1 MVGRHC
7 CTRIVA
13 VFFALTATGG
23 TVSAATGGTELVA
36 PLPTIDTDT
45 TPPVV
50 TAPVQTIAKG
60 KAGTTVPIRL
70 KWTASDAGGIKSYKL
85 WRSTNGGA
93 FVRDTLLAPTA
104 TSKTYL
110 LPVDNSYRFFVRAYD
125 NAGNA
130 SAAKYGPTF
139 TPTIIDDRACCEY
152 WTVAPYHPWTN
163 ELLTSAYNGTI
174 KKLFSFRATTRGNYG
189 HAVHDFTGR
198 DVAYVAA
205 VGSGW
210 TSAAIKIDGIPYATV
225 NLNRSTAAAAQIVFS
240 KHWSTL
246 GPHMIEIGTGGYG
259 YINVD
264 AIVVTQ

>member
-1 MVGRHC
+1 MKSRVTVRLYLAYFVVLMLGA
-7 CTRIVA
+7 IGPVSNLQA
-13 VFFALTATGG
+13 ALPSTDLDIT
-23 TVSAATGGTELVA
+23 
-36 PLPTIDTDT
+36 LPT
-45 TPPVV
+45 V
-50 TAPVQTIAKG
+50 TAPIQTIAKG

-70 KWTASDAGGIKSYKL
+70 TWTAADAGGIKSYKL

-104 TSKTYL
+104 TSTTYL

-139 TPTIIDDRACCEY
+139 TPTVIDDRVCCEY
-152 WTVAPYHPWTN
+152 WSRGPMHYSWTN
-163 ELLTSAYNGTI
+163 VGLTSAYNATI
-174 KKLFSFRATTRGNYG
+174 KKLWSTCGTTRINYG
-189 HAVHDFTGR
+189 DAVHYFTGR

-210 TSAAIKIDGIPYATV
+210 TSAEIAIDGVSYATV
-225 NLNRSTAAAAQIVFS
+225 NLKRNTDDGAEIVFS

-246 GPHMIEIGTGGYG
+246 GSHMIRVGTGGCG

-264 AIVVTQ
+264 AFVVNQ